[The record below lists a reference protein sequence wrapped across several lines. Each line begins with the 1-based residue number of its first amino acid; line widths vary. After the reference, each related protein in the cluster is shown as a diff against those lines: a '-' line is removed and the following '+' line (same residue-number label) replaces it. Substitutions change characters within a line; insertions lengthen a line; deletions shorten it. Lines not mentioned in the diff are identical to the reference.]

1 MARQE
6 QHPPA
11 FVIAAMLAGHLFR
24 MMRTAKLMS
33 LSASNAKGVAARAG
47 DKALGFRPI
56 TDFIAEMANDTIHYA
71 TKINHL
77 ALTVSRTAVN
87 DLRTLDGARRFA
99 EARDQIA
106 DTGQAAFIDHLIHRA
121 DVERAAMRAE
131 TAEIM
136 IQLNAQLDEIHQR
149 VRGSTIIVSNSRTEA
164 SRAGEFQK
172 YLDSIANSVELA
184 ARDIQLEISKCRKLI
199 ESLDTLDDT
208 SRNTP
213 DYRLRT
219 GTS

>member
-1 MARQE
+1 MARRE

-11 FVIAAMLAGHLFR
+11 FVMAAMLAGHLFR

-87 DLRTLDGARRFA
+87 DLRTLDAAQRFA
-99 EARDQIA
+99 EARDQMA
-106 DTGQAAFIDHLIHRA
+106 EAEPAAFIDHLIHQT
-121 DVERAAMRAE
+121 DKKRAAMHTE

-136 IQLNAQLDEIHQR
+136 IQLNTQLDEIHQR

-172 YLDSIANSVELA
+172 YLDSIADSVELA

-199 ESLDTLDDT
+199 ESLATLDD
-208 SRNTP
+208 SSKNTP

>member
-87 DLRTLDGARRFA
+87 DLRNLDGARRFA

>member
-11 FVIAAMLAGHLFR
+11 FVVAAMLAGHLFR

-99 EARDQIA
+99 EAREQI
-106 DTGQAAFIDHLIHRA
+106 DDSGQAAFIDHLIRQA
-121 DVERAAMRAE
+121 DEKRTAMHAE

-136 IQLNAQLDEIHQR
+136 AQLNAQLDEIHQR

-172 YLDSIANSVELA
+172 YLDSIADSVELS

-199 ESLDTLDDT
+199 ESLDTLDDS

>member
-1 MARQE
+1 
-6 QHPPA
+6 
-11 FVIAAMLAGHLFR
+11 MLAGHLFR

-121 DVERAAMRAE
+121 DVERTAMRAE

>member
-1 MARQE
+1 MARAE
-6 QHPPA
+6 QPPPA
-11 FVIAAMLAGHLFR
+11 FVVAAMLAGHLFR

-87 DLRTLDGARRFA
+87 DLRAQDATQRFVEAHKQMASA
-99 EARDQIA
+99 EQ
-106 DTGQAAFIDHLIHRA
+106 TAFIDHLIQQTNKK
-121 DVERAAMRAE
+121 RAAMHAE

-136 IQLNAQLDEIHQR
+136 IQLNTQLDEIHQR

-172 YLDSIANSVELA
+172 YLDSIADSVELA
-184 ARDIQLEISKCRKLI
+184 ARDIQREIGKCRKLI
-199 ESLDTLDDT
+199 ESLATLDD
-208 SRNTP
+208 SSKNP
-213 DYRLRT
+213 SDCRLRT

>member
-172 YLDSIANSVELA
+172 YLDSIANSVEVS

>member
-99 EARDQIA
+99 EARDQLA
-106 DTGQAAFIDHLIHRA
+106 DTGQAAFIDQLIHQA
-121 DVERAAMRAE
+121 DVERAAMHTE

-199 ESLDTLDDT
+199 ESLDTLD
-208 SRNTP
+208 SSSKNTP

>member
-1 MARQE
+1 MAKQE
-6 QHPPA
+6 QQPPA

-71 TKINHL
+71 TKINQL

-87 DLRTLDGARRFA
+87 DLRTLDAAQRFA
-99 EARDQIA
+99 EARDQIT
-106 DTGQAAFIDHLIHRA
+106 DTEQAAFIDHLIQQA
-121 DVERAAMRAE
+121 NIKRAAINTE

-136 IQLNAQLDEIHQR
+136 LQLNAQLDEIFQR

-172 YLDSIANSVELA
+172 YLDSIADSVELA
-184 ARDIQLEISKCRKLI
+184 ARNIQREISECRKLI
-199 ESLDTLDDT
+199 ESLDTPDD
-208 SRNTP
+208 SCRNTS
-213 DYRLRT
+213 DYRLQT

>member
-1 MARQE
+1 VARQE

-121 DVERAAMRAE
+121 DVERTAMRAE